1 MKSCFSSW
9 VLHHGK
15 EYEEQRCLGTYLW
28 SAVYFKRLF
37 WSFLP
42 LNIWKLIMVLTHLI
56 VSSELPVAR
65 NWPLLAAHLI
75 QPACSFSAKIGFS
88 LYCSTMNTK
97 IIQLLFKKSSL
108 CGILSMWKLPQAL
121 PLHRQRQI
129 RPKLVHRSQL
139 RLPSVVPPWWLRTR
153 SQVTIG
159 LTFKWEME
167 GKATTGK
174 IGYGEGV
181 HTKWLATTV
190 DFEGRRMLV

>member
-1 MKSCFSSW
+1 MVYQVLLFHCWPVGWRAVSPLGCYTMEKSMRNK
-9 VLHHGK
+9 G
-15 EYEEQRCLGTYLW
+15 LGTYLW
-28 SAVYFKRLF
+28 SAVYFKCLF

-97 IIQLLFKKSSL
+97 IIQLLFKSSL

-139 RLPSVVPPWWLRTR
+139 RLPSVVPPWWIKDSLPGYHRPHL
-153 SQVTIG
+153 QVRDG
-159 LTFKWEME
+159 
-167 GKATTGK
+167 G
-174 IGYGEGV
+174 
-181 HTKWLATTV
+181 
-190 DFEGRRMLV
+190 